1 MAYVRKFLKL
11 FSISLIFF
19 MFLIVIAYSSILYKP
34 ETLIFISNKILNDD
48 YSIDYSDIDSK
59 ISLRFPSITL
69 SNLSAKN
76 QYLKDI
82 VKAKKVELGIDIFN
96 TILKGHINLSSLK
109 LEDIQFL
116 EESASQNSSS
126 YKVQINDLFI
136 KAEEF
141 HLRSKDTFVTID
153 QGSVSVVS
161 TNGELNDIPFT
172 NINIFN
178 NSGSKKYFFT
188 SSFLLNEE
196 IIKKGEFINLDNFS
210 DTKINLYLQSN
221 GYYDSELNNLNNL
234 NKYSFSDSR
243 LVTKS
248 KYEINDIDMVLF
260 GNIDESLSGLF
271 SSNIPGQGLTGSIL
285 ISNNEIK
292 LQSSLLFDMADLLE
306 STDYFS
312 MNGLEKF
319 DAIVNISNEVV
330 SLKLNTNLN
339 NTVIKSSLD
348 ELKKDLNIKLATN
361 IFISDLSNPTYLIEN
376 KKFKAFIGERNNG
389 FFSLGASFDKE
400 IMEINNNDGFH
411 IFLSLN
417 KFKIDDLFSNNDFNN
432 TSNLKSM
439 TISINQLDI
448 FQNLY
453 KDQLL
458 KIDFLEDEIN
468 ASFSGMDLNGTIKID
483 SSNFIRIDLN
493 DSKFDFINLSY
504 DDLEVSS
511 GINDI
516 NLRLVGKNIE
526 LFNEVF
532 QNIDFY
538 LLKNKT
544 ITTLD
549 NIRISSKN
557 LNIGPYTNNDKA
569 YISYNKKVDLYKVKG
584 LFEINNKNNILSN
597 IIDYDFDYLST
608 NLNIQWI
615 SLKEIKDLEG
625 DINFLLKDFQSKTS
639 LPDSALLRALKIFNL
654 NAIIENISNET
665 IIDSNNLVINRAE
678 GNLYVGKNRAL
689 ISKPIKLETNEA
701 RMRWAGQILK
711 DKDGLL
717 DELDLNLEMRLKVS
731 ENIPWYAAIFGGIP
745 ALAGGIV
752 FENILEESLDDVSTF
767 KFNVKGS
774 IESPKITRL
783 D

>member
-19 MFLIVIAYSSILYKP
+19 MFLIVIVYSSILYKP

-59 ISLRFPSITL
+59 ISLRSPSITL
-69 SNLSAKN
+69 SSLSVKN

-82 VKAKKVELGIDIFN
+82 VKAKKVEIGIDIFN

-161 TNGELNDIPFT
+161 TSGELNDIPFT

-221 GYYDSELNNLNNL
+221 GYYDSEINNFNNL

-271 SSNIPGQGLTGSIL
+271 SSNIPDQALTGSIL

-348 ELKKDLNIKLATN
+348 ELKKDLNIKLATK

-417 KFKIDDLFSNNDFNN
+417 KFKIDDLFSNNDLNN

-504 DDLEVSS
+504 DGLEVSS

-532 QNIDFY
+532 QDIDFY

-615 SLKEIKDLEG
+615 SLNEIKDLEG

-711 DKDGLL
+711 DNDGLL

>member
-1 MAYVRKFLKL
+1 MN
-11 FSISLIFF
+11 
-19 MFLIVIAYSSILYKP
+19 YS
-34 ETLIFISNKILNDD
+34 
-48 YSIDYSDIDSK
+48 
-59 ISLRFPSITL
+59 
-69 SNLSAKN
+69 
-76 QYLKDI
+76 
-82 VKAKKVELGIDIFN
+82 
-96 TILKGHINLSSLK
+96 
-109 LEDIQFL
+109 
-116 EESASQNSSS
+116 
-126 YKVQINDLFI
+126 
-136 KAEEF
+136 
-141 HLRSKDTFVTID
+141 
-153 QGSVSVVS
+153 
-161 TNGELNDIPFT
+161 
-172 NINIFN
+172 
-178 NSGSKKYFFT
+178 
-188 SSFLLNEE
+188 
-196 IIKKGEFINLDNFS
+196 
-210 DTKINLYLQSN
+210 
-221 GYYDSELNNLNNL
+221 
-234 NKYSFSDSR
+234 
-243 LVTKS
+243 
-248 KYEINDIDMVLF
+248 
-260 GNIDESLSGLF
+260 
-271 SSNIPGQGLTGSIL
+271 
-285 ISNNEIK
+285 
-292 LQSSLLFDMADLLE
+292 
-306 STDYFS
+306 
-312 MNGLEKF
+312 
-319 DAIVNISNEVV
+319 EVV
-330 SLKLNTNLN
+330 NSI
-339 NTVIKSSLD
+339 V
-348 ELKKDLNIKLATN
+348 
-361 IFISDLSNPTYLIEN
+361 IEN
-376 KKFKAFIGERNNG
+376 KKFKAFIGEKNNG

-417 KFKIDDLFSNNDFNN
+417 KFKIDELFSNNNFNN

-453 KDQLL
+453 EDQLL

-504 DDLEVSS
+504 DGLEVSS

-625 DINFLLKDFQSKTS
+625 DIDFLLKDFQSKTS

-665 IIDSNNLVINRAE
+665 ILDSNNLVINRAE
-678 GNLYVGKNRAL
+678 GNLYIGKNRAL
-689 ISKPIKLETNEA
+689 ISKSIKLETNEA
-701 RMRWAGQILK
+701 RMRWVGQILK
-711 DKDGLL
+711 DNDGLL

-752 FENILEESLDDVSTF
+752 FENIFDERLDDASTF

-774 IESPKITRL
+774 LENPQIIRL
-783 D
+783 N

>member
-82 VKAKKVELGIDIFN
+82 VKAKKVEIGIDIFN

-109 LEDIQFL
+109 LEDIKFL

-153 QGSVSVVS
+153 QGSISIVS

-172 NINIFN
+172 DINIFN

-271 SSNIPGQGLTGSIL
+271 SSNIPDQALTGSIL

-417 KFKIDDLFSNNDFNN
+417 KFKIDDLFSNNDLNN
-432 TSNLKSM
+432 SFNLKSM

-448 FQNLY
+448 FKNLY

-468 ASFSGMDLNGTIKID
+468 VSLSGMDLNGTLKID

>member
-1 MAYVRKFLKL
+1 MCIRD
-11 FSISLIFF
+11 S
-19 MFLIVIAYSSILYKP
+19 
-34 ETLIFISNKILNDD
+34 
-48 YSIDYSDIDSK
+48 SDIDYK
-59 ISLRFPSITL
+59 ISLRSPSITL

-82 VKAKKVELGIDIFN
+82 VKAKKVEIGIDIFN

-109 LEDIQFL
+109 VEDIQFL

-271 SSNIPGQGLTGSIL
+271 SSNIPDQGLTGSIL

-312 MNGLEKF
+312 MDGLEKF
-319 DAIVNISNEVV
+319 DAIINISNEVV

-348 ELKKDLNIKLATN
+348 ELKKDLNIKLATK

-389 FFSLGASFDKE
+389 FFSLGASLDKE
-400 IMEINNNDGFH
+400 IME
-411 IFLSLN
+411 LSL
-417 KFKIDDLFSNNDFNN
+417 IH
-432 TSNLKSM
+432 
-439 TISINQLDI
+439 I
-448 FQNLY
+448 
-453 KDQLL
+453 
-458 KIDFLEDEIN
+458 
-468 ASFSGMDLNGTIKID
+468 
-483 SSNFIRIDLN
+483 
-493 DSKFDFINLSY
+493 
-504 DDLEVSS
+504 
-511 GINDI
+511 
-516 NLRLVGKNIE
+516 
-526 LFNEVF
+526 
-532 QNIDFY
+532 
-538 LLKNKT
+538 
-544 ITTLD
+544 
-549 NIRISSKN
+549 
-557 LNIGPYTNNDKA
+557 
-569 YISYNKKVDLYKVKG
+569 
-584 LFEINNKNNILSN
+584 
-597 IIDYDFDYLST
+597 
-608 NLNIQWI
+608 
-615 SLKEIKDLEG
+615 
-625 DINFLLKDFQSKTS
+625 
-639 LPDSALLRALKIFNL
+639 
-654 NAIIENISNET
+654 
-665 IIDSNNLVINRAE
+665 
-678 GNLYVGKNRAL
+678 
-689 ISKPIKLETNEA
+689 
-701 RMRWAGQILK
+701 
-711 DKDGLL
+711 
-717 DELDLNLEMRLKVS
+717 
-731 ENIPWYAAIFGGIP
+731 
-745 ALAGGIV
+745 
-752 FENILEESLDDVSTF
+752 
-767 KFNVKGS
+767 
-774 IESPKITRL
+774 
-783 D
+783 

>member
-82 VKAKKVELGIDIFN
+82 VKAKKVEIGIDIFN

-109 LEDIQFL
+109 VEDIEFL

-453 KDQLL
+453 EDQLL

>member
-19 MFLIVIAYSSILYKP
+19 MFLIVIACSSILYKP

-59 ISLRFPSITL
+59 ISLRSPSITL

-82 VKAKKVELGIDIFN
+82 VKAKKVEIGIDIFN

-141 HLRSKDTFVTID
+141 HLRSKDTFVIID
-153 QGSVSVVS
+153 QGSISIVS

-172 NINIFN
+172 DINIFN

-221 GYYDSELNNLNNL
+221 GYYDSEINNFNNL

-271 SSNIPGQGLTGSIL
+271 SSNIPDQGLTGSIL

-312 MNGLEKF
+312 MDGLEEF
-319 DAIVNISNEVV
+319 DAIININNEVV

-339 NTVIKSSLD
+339 NTVIKSNLD

-376 KKFKAFIGERNNG
+376 KKFKAFIGEGNNG
-389 FFSLGASFDKE
+389 FFSLGASLDKE
-400 IMEINNNDGFH
+400 IMEINTNDGFH

-417 KFKIDDLFSNNDFNN
+417 KFKIDDLFSNNDLNN

-453 KDQLL
+453 EDQLL

-468 ASFSGMDLNGTIKID
+468 ASFSGMDLNGTIRID
-483 SSNFIRIDLN
+483 PSNFIRIDLN
-493 DSKFDFINLSY
+493 DSKFDFKNLSY
-504 DDLEVSS
+504 DGLEVSS

-532 QNIDFY
+532 QDIDFY

-569 YISYNKKVDLYKVKG
+569 YISYNKKVDLYKMKG

-597 IIDYDFDYLST
+597 MIDYDFDYLST
-608 NLNIQWI
+608 NLNIQWT

-625 DINFLLKDFQSKTS
+625 DIDFLLKDFQSKTS

-665 IIDSNNLVINRAE
+665 ILDSNNLVINRAE
-678 GNLYVGKNRAL
+678 GNLYIGKNRAL
-689 ISKPIKLETNEA
+689 ISKSIKLETNEA
-701 RMRWAGQILK
+701 RMRWVGQILK
-711 DKDGLL
+711 DNDGLL

-752 FENILEESLDDVSTF
+752 FENIFDERLDDASTF

-774 IESPKITRL
+774 LENPQIIRL
-783 D
+783 N

>member
-1 MAYVRKFLKL
+1 
-11 FSISLIFF
+11 
-19 MFLIVIAYSSILYKP
+19 MFLIVIACSSILYKP

-59 ISLRFPSITL
+59 ISLRSPSITL

-82 VKAKKVELGIDIFN
+82 VKAKKVEIGIDIFN

-271 SSNIPGQGLTGSIL
+271 SSNIPDQALTGSIL

-306 STDYFS
+306 STNYFS

-319 DAIVNISNEVV
+319 DAIVNISNQVV

-361 IFISDLSNPTYLIEN
+361 IYISDLSNPTYLIEN

-417 KFKIDDLFSNNDFNN
+417 KFKIDDLFSNNDLNN

-448 FQNLY
+448 FQNFY
-453 KDQLL
+453 EDQLL

-468 ASFSGMDLNGTIKID
+468 ASFSGMDLNGTIRID
-483 SSNFIRIDLN
+483 PSNFIRIDLN
-493 DSKFDFINLSY
+493 DSKFDFKNLSY
-504 DDLEVSS
+504 DGLEVSS

-532 QNIDFY
+532 QDIDFY

-557 LNIGPYTNNDKA
+557 LNIGPYINNDKA
-569 YISYNKKVDLYKVKG
+569 YISYNKKVDLYKIKG

-597 IIDYDFDYLST
+597 MIDYDFDYLST
-608 NLNIQWI
+608 NLNIQWT

-625 DINFLLKDFQSKTS
+625 DIDFLLKDFQSKTS

-665 IIDSNNLVINRAE
+665 ILDSNNLVINRAE
-678 GNLYVGKNRAL
+678 GNLYIGKNRAL
-689 ISKPIKLETNEA
+689 ISKSIKLETNEA
-701 RMRWAGQILK
+701 RMRWVGQILK
-711 DKDGLL
+711 DNDGLL

-752 FENILEESLDDVSTF
+752 FENIFDERLDDASTF

-774 IESPKITRL
+774 LENPQIIRL
-783 D
+783 N

>member
-59 ISLRFPSITL
+59 ISLRSPSITL

-82 VKAKKVELGIDIFN
+82 VKAKKVEIGIDIFN

-248 KYEINDIDMVLF
+248 KYEINDIDVVLF

-271 SSNIPGQGLTGSIL
+271 SSNIPDQALTGSIL

-453 KDQLL
+453 EDQLL

-504 DDLEVSS
+504 DGLEVSS

-532 QNIDFY
+532 QDIDFY
-538 LLKNKT
+538 LLKNNT

-615 SLKEIKDLEG
+615 SLNEIKDLEG

-639 LPDSALLRALKIFNL
+639 LPDSGLLRALKIFNL

-711 DKDGLL
+711 DNDGLL

>member
-19 MFLIVIAYSSILYKP
+19 MFLIVIACSSILYKP

-48 YSIDYSDIDSK
+48 YSINYSDIDSK
-59 ISLRFPSITL
+59 ISLRSPSITL

-76 QYLKDI
+76 QYLNDI
-82 VKAKKVELGIDIFN
+82 VKAKKVEIGIDIFN

-109 LEDIQFL
+109 LEDIEFL

-141 HLRSKDTFVTID
+141 HLRSKDTFVIID
-153 QGSVSVVS
+153 QGSISIVS

-172 NINIFN
+172 DINIFN

-221 GYYDSELNNLNNL
+221 GYYDSEINNFNNL

-271 SSNIPGQGLTGSIL
+271 SSNIPDQALTGSIL

-348 ELKKDLNIKLATN
+348 ELKKDLNIKLATK

-453 KDQLL
+453 EDQLL

-504 DDLEVSS
+504 DGLEVSS

-615 SLKEIKDLEG
+615 SLNEIKDLEG

-639 LPDSALLRALKIFNL
+639 LPDSGLLRALKIFNL

-711 DKDGLL
+711 DNDGLL

>member
-1 MAYVRKFLKL
+1 M
-11 FSISLIFF
+11 
-19 MFLIVIAYSSILYKP
+19 
-34 ETLIFISNKILNDD
+34 
-48 YSIDYSDIDSK
+48 
-59 ISLRFPSITL
+59 

-82 VKAKKVELGIDIFN
+82 VKAKKVEIGIDIFN

-141 HLRSKDTFVTID
+141 HLRSKDTFVIID
-153 QGSVSVVS
+153 QGSISIVS

-172 NINIFN
+172 DINIFN

-221 GYYDSELNNLNNL
+221 GYYDSEINNFNNL

-271 SSNIPGQGLTGSIL
+271 SSNIPDQGLTGSIL

-312 MNGLEKF
+312 MDGLEEF
-319 DAIVNISNEVV
+319 DAIININNEVV

-339 NTVIKSSLD
+339 NTVIKSNLD

-453 KDQLL
+453 EDQLL

-468 ASFSGMDLNGTIKID
+468 ASFSGMDLNGTIRID
-483 SSNFIRIDLN
+483 PSNFIRIDLN
-493 DSKFDFINLSY
+493 DSKFDFKNLSY
-504 DDLEVSS
+504 DGLEVSS

-532 QNIDFY
+532 QDIDFY

-557 LNIGPYTNNDKA
+557 LNIGPYINNDKA
-569 YISYNKKVDLYKVKG
+569 YISYNKKVDLYKIKG

-597 IIDYDFDYLST
+597 MIDYDFDYLST
-608 NLNIQWI
+608 NLNIQWT

-625 DINFLLKDFQSKTS
+625 DIDFLLKDFQSKTS

-665 IIDSNNLVINRAE
+665 ILDSNNLVINRAE
-678 GNLYVGKNRAL
+678 GNLYIGKNRAL
-689 ISKPIKLETNEA
+689 ISKSIKLETNEA
-701 RMRWAGQILK
+701 RMRWVGQILK
-711 DKDGLL
+711 DNDGLL

-752 FENILEESLDDVSTF
+752 FENIFDERLDDASTF

-774 IESPKITRL
+774 LENPQIIRL
-783 D
+783 N

>member
-59 ISLRFPSITL
+59 ISLRSPSITL
-69 SNLSAKN
+69 SNSSVKD

-82 VKAKKVELGIDIFN
+82 VKAKKVEIGIDIFN

-109 LEDIQFL
+109 VEGMEFL

-136 KAEEF
+136 KTEEF

-196 IIKKGEFINLDNFS
+196 IIKKGKFINLDNFS

-271 SSNIPGQGLTGSIL
+271 SSNIPDQALTGSIL

-306 STDYFS
+306 STDYYS
-312 MNGLEKF
+312 MSGLEKF

-348 ELKKDLNIKLATN
+348 ELKKDLNIKLATK

-417 KFKIDDLFSNNDFNN
+417 KFKIDDLFSNNDLNN

-453 KDQLL
+453 EDQLL

-468 ASFSGMDLNGTIKID
+468 ASFSGMDLNGTIRID
-483 SSNFIRIDLN
+483 PSNFIRIDLN
-493 DSKFDFINLSY
+493 DSKFDFKNLSY
-504 DDLEVSS
+504 DGLEVSS
-511 GINDI
+511 RINDI

-584 LFEINNKNNILSN
+584 LFEINNKNNTLSN
-597 IIDYDFDYLST
+597 MIDYDFDYLST

-625 DINFLLKDFQSKTS
+625 DIDFLLKDFQSKTS

-665 IIDSNNLVINRAE
+665 ILDSNNLVINRAE
-678 GNLYVGKNRAL
+678 GNLYIGKNRAL

-701 RMRWAGQILK
+701 RMRWVGQILK
-711 DKDGLL
+711 DNDGLL

-752 FENILEESLDDVSTF
+752 FENIFDERLDDVSTF

-774 IESPKITRL
+774 LENPQIIRL
-783 D
+783 N